1 MILIKIL
8 LIYRENP
15 VVFLGYVTSK
25 PGSRDYK
32 RLTTHG
38 KVKDIDDTDLDR
50 WCQYIMYRGLQK

>member
-1 MILIKIL
+1 ML